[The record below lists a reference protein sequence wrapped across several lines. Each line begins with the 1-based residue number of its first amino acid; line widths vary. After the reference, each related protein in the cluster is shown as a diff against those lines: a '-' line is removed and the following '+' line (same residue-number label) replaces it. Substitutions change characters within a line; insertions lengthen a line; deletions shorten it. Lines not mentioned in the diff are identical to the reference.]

1 MYKLP
6 NRFTFY
12 RGNELLIAEFRYD
25 SNDYLVSSF
34 DCKYIGFIV
43 SYNDSLNYVL
53 SHYWVIKSN
62 LDTLDVYL

>member
-12 RGNELLIAEFRYD
+12 RGHELLIAEFRYD
-25 SNDYLVSSF
+25 SNDYLITELNGGKTYF
-34 DCKYIGFIV
+34 TV
-43 SYNDSLNYVL
+43 SYNRSLDYVL